1 MDGTRNIEIKARV
14 ASLNAVEARAAALA
28 DSGPTDIG
36 QDDTFFACPAGRL
49 KLRELAPDHGELI
62 HYDRPDQGGP
72 KLSRYVIAPTSNPA
86 ALREALA
93 RAWGVTG
100 RVRKH
105 RRLYLAG
112 RTRIHLDRVE
122 GLGDFVELEVVLG
135 PEDDL
140 AGGEAEARRIMD
152 ALGVAEADL
161 VEGAY
166 VDLLAAQPGAR

>member
-1 MDGTRNIEIKARV
+1 MSGHRNVEIKARV
-14 ASLNAVEARAAALA
+14 GDLAAVEARAAALA
-28 DSGPTDIG
+28 DQGPVDIA
-36 QDDTFFACPAGRL
+36 QDDTFFATASGRL
-49 KLRELAPDHGELI
+49 KLRELAPDRGELI

-72 KLSRYVIAPTSNPA
+72 KLSRYVIAPTGDPA

-93 RAWGVTG
+93 RACGVTG
-100 RVRKH
+100 RVRKQ

-122 GLGDFVELEVVLG
+122 GLGDFLELEVVLAAD
-135 PEDDL
+135 DDL

-152 ALGVAEADL
+152 ALGVAESDL

-166 VDLLAAQPGAR
+166 VDLIAAQAARR